1 MRGDLACARLAAPF
15 AHTATCVLY
24 DPDAPATPVPQQTL
38 SVAQRF
44 RTLASCR
51 HVPCQRAAPA
61 AAGISGHGHKHWGS
75 DYTNRAIFVR
85 LLALGMMAIAIGMAV
100 YAAINFRI
108 RGEMLL

>member
-1 MRGDLACARLAAPF
+1 MHYVVMCCAN
-15 AHTATCVLY
+15 TCIV
-24 DPDAPATPVPQQTL
+24 T
-38 SVAQRF
+38 
-44 RTLASCR
+44 
-51 HVPCQRAAPA
+51 
-61 AAGISGHGHKHWGS
+61 AGISGHGHKHWGS